1 MRGML
6 ASFVVAVALL
16 AVVSSEAS
24 AWAWTCRA
32 RLGSQLEHHRRQ
44 AVGAAA
50 MRTDERVARLHHPV
64 VWLIQTTGYGET
76 EVLGKLKIRS
86 RETAGGASV
95 SISERLHPGGA

>member
-32 RLGSQLEHHRRQ
+32 AGLKRDRLGSQLEHHRRQ

-50 MRTDERVARLHHPV
+50 MRADERV
-64 VWLIQTTGYGET
+64 
-76 EVLGKLKIRS
+76 
-86 RETAGGASV
+86 
-95 SISERLHPGGA
+95 

>member
-1 MRGML
+1 MRGLL

-24 AWAWTCRA
+24 AWTPGRGAQRD

-50 MRTDERVARLHHPV
+50 MRADERVARLHHPLV
-64 VWLIQTTGYGET
+64 RLILTMEDGHADWMLSPIGP
-76 EVLGKLKIRS
+76 GHHFPRCS
-86 RETAGGASV
+86 SAS
-95 SISERLHPGGA
+95 LT

>member
-24 AWAWTCRA
+24 GLDLPGCWAQRD

-50 MRTDERVARLHHPV
+50 MRADERVARLHHPL
-64 VWLIQTTGYGET
+64 VWLIRRSGVKFRKTRPSLIQI
-76 EVLGKLKIRS
+76 VSGKRA
-86 RETAGGASV
+86 TA
-95 SISERLHPGGA
+95 PGP

>member
-32 RLGSQLEHHRRQ
+32 AGLSGTAWARSWNIID

-50 MRTDERVARLHHPV
+50 MRADERVARLHHPL
-64 VWLIQTTGYGET
+64 VWLIQTTGG
-76 EVLGKLKIRS
+76 R
-86 RETAGGASV
+86 
-95 SISERLHPGGA
+95 